1 LLAKLSQ
8 FWSFFMVQQVANV
21 LITTLGSLL
30 LWFVSIGRMFFK
42 LQMCKDQGWLSI
54 RLVSKNKPIFVHL

>member
-1 LLAKLSQ
+1 
-8 FWSFFMVQQVANV
+8 MVQQVANV

-42 LQMCKDQGWLSI
+42 L
-54 RLVSKNKPIFVHL
+54 